1 MRSILDLSVRYGLRG
16 LRKRRMR
23 RNWYVVV
30 QRAWAVSGVPAT
42 SDEGTWSQCQYQGCF
57 SMVKG
62 VSKLMELFVTFGC
75 VCDKRKSKI
84 EAVSSRSRG
93 QVEDLLRCASRR
105 GRCVFGVGRSLTPI
119 LWRRIRAN

>member
-42 SDEGTWSQCQYQGCF
+42 SDEETWSQCQL
-57 SMVKG
+57 SR
-62 VSKLMELFVTFGC
+62 LFQHG
-75 VCDKRKSKI
+75 K
-84 EAVSSRSRG
+84 
-93 QVEDLLRCASRR
+93 
-105 GRCVFGVGRSLTPI
+105 RCVKADGISRDIQL
-119 LWRRIRAN
+119 RA